1 MSSKFVKNVIEEIN
15 SFRVKPTY
23 IEKKLETFKT
33 GLTRFKGNGAFV
45 KEIENFI
52 KSIGSMPKMTKV
64 EQNDDLTKSAE
75 EQLKKFLSDSNYAK
89 YVRGN
94 NMQGKIP
101 DAYVEQNC
109 CLIADDGAETEADVP
124 IKILLNKMDKEKIGR
139 QYLTNN
145 DYTQIGVAHAMNS
158 DDENCVVIILAK
170 APAEEESPA
179 EEEPESLAEYDED
192 EDEDDEEEDDGVDE
206 DWAIRAAESDT
217 PEAGAQMD
225 KDLKADNSLTDE
237 GYAAFDMPWSLS
249 LNYSLRVSQGTFK
262 PETCSYVYNVSQSLN
277 VSGSLA
283 LTSKWKFSVSTGY
296 SFDEHKLSQTSIG
309 ITRDLHCWSM
319 AFNVVPVGLYKS
331 YSFNISVSSSMLR
344 DLKYEQNSSPR
355 DNGRFR

>member
-1 MSSKFVKNVIEEIN
+1 MSSKFAKKVIEEIN

-23 IEKKLETFKT
+23 IEKKLEIFKT

-170 APAEEESPA
+170 APAGEESPL
-179 EEEPESLAEYDED
+179 PEGDLSELKQAFDLFDVNKIGKIDPKETVGAMKSLNFDMKNPELFKIMKEL
-192 EDEDDEEEDDGVDE
+192 
-206 DWAIRAAESDT
+206 DT
-217 PEAGAQMD
+217 PSNTWVDFPTFATHIIGKISDKKTDAGLRTIFNLFVDDQNND
-225 KDLKADNSLTDE
+225 TITLLTLKRIVKNH
-237 GYAAFDMPWSLS
+237 M
-249 LNYSLRVSQGTFK
+249 K
-262 PETCSYVYNVSQSLN
+262 
-277 VSGSLA
+277 
-283 LTSKWKFSVSTGY
+283 
-296 SFDEHKLSQTSIG
+296 
-309 ITRDLHCWSM
+309 
-319 AFNVVPVGLYKS
+319 
-331 YSFNISVSSSMLR
+331 
-344 DLKYEQNSSPR
+344 
-355 DNGRFR
+355 

>member
-1 MSSKFVKNVIEEIN
+1 MSSKFAKKVIEEIN

-64 EQNDDLTKSAE
+64 EQNDDLTKAAE

-101 DAYVEQNC
+101 DAYIEQNC

-145 DYTQIGVAHAMNS
+145 DYTQIGVAHGMNS

-170 APAEEESPA
+170 SPA
-179 EEEPESLAEYDED
+179 EEETPLPEGDLSELKQAFDLFDVNKIGKIDPKETVGAMKSLNFDMKNPELFKIMKELDTPSNTWVDFPTFATHIIGKISDKKTDAGLRTIFNLFVDDPNNDTITLLTLKRIVKDLGEEESED
-192 EDEDDEEEDDGVDE
+192 EVD
-206 DWAIRAAESDT
+206 RLLKNKGAAN
-217 PEAGAQMD
+217 AY
-225 KDLKADNSLTDE
+225 LT
-237 GYAAFDMPWSLS
+237 
-249 LNYSLRVSQGTFK
+249 
-262 PETCSYVYNVSQSLN
+262 
-277 VSGSLA
+277 
-283 LTSKWKFSVSTGY
+283 
-296 SFDEHKLSQTSIG
+296 FDEFKAYMKKTY
-309 ITRDLHCWSM
+309 
-319 AFNVVPVGLYKS
+319 A
-331 YSFNISVSSSMLR
+331 
-344 DLKYEQNSSPR
+344 
-355 DNGRFR
+355 

>member
-1 MSSKFVKNVIEEIN
+1 MSSKFAKKVIEEIN
-15 SFRVKPTY
+15 SIRVKPTY
-23 IEKKLETFKT
+23 IEKKLETMKT

-170 APAEEESPA
+170 APAGEESPLPEGDLSELKQAFDLFDVNKIGKIDPKETVGAMKSLNFDMKNPELFKIMKELDTPSNTWVDFPTFATHIIGKISDKKTDAGLRTIFNLFVDDPNNDTITLLTLKRIVKDLGEEES
-179 EEEPESLAEYDED
+179 ED
-192 EDEDDEEEDDGVDE
+192 EVD
-206 DWAIRAAESDT
+206 RLLKNKGAAN
-217 PEAGAQMD
+217 AH
-225 KDLKADNSLTDE
+225 LT
-237 GYAAFDMPWSLS
+237 
-249 LNYSLRVSQGTFK
+249 
-262 PETCSYVYNVSQSLN
+262 
-277 VSGSLA
+277 
-283 LTSKWKFSVSTGY
+283 
-296 SFDEHKLSQTSIG
+296 FDEFKAYMKKTY
-309 ITRDLHCWSM
+309 
-319 AFNVVPVGLYKS
+319 A
-331 YSFNISVSSSMLR
+331 
-344 DLKYEQNSSPR
+344 
-355 DNGRFR
+355 